1 MALRDRIRSALA
13 VLAMGCASTLV
24 ATATHA
30 APPDS
35 AHGTPAAPAQPAP
48 TPPKPTMPTKSD
60 LVQPED
66 VAKSLALPEARRPML
81 VHVGFPTL
89 YKSAHIAGSVYAG
102 PCRNQS
108 GRDDL
113 TRLLQSV
120 PKDRA
125 IVLYCGCC
133 PWEHCPNVIPAFR
146 IARSLGLK
154 NAKIL
159 YISQNMQ
166 HDWVDRGLPA
176 LVH

>member
-1 MALRDRIRSALA
+1 
-13 VLAMGCASTLV
+13 MGCVSTIAASGI
-24 ATATHA
+24 HA

-35 AHGTPAAPAQPAP
+35 TRAAPPA
-48 TPPKPTMPTKSD
+48 TPPKPTMPMKSD
-60 LVQPED
+60 LVQPEE

-89 YKSAHIAGSVYAG
+89 YKSAHIAGSTYAG

-113 TRLLQSV
+113 TRLLRSV
-120 PKDRA
+120 SKDRA

-146 IARSLGLK
+146 IARSLGFK

-159 YISQNMQ
+159 YISQDMQ
-166 HDWVDRGLPA
+166 RDWVDRGLPA

>member
-1 MALRDRIRSALA
+1 MNLRACIRPTVLAALA
-13 VLAMGCASTLV
+13 IGCISTLA
-24 ATATHA
+24 ATAIHA

-35 AHGTPAAPAQPAP
+35 AHAAPPS

-89 YKSAHIAGSVYAG
+89 YKSAHIAGSIYAG

-154 NAKIL
+154 SAKIL